1 MSSKLSEARQR
12 LADAQQ
18 DLQAA
23 AEEAGAANE
32 HHQKILSVQERHR
45 SLQAQLD
52 AAQTSHS
59 QALVEW
65 AANGAQGDAPAAPAM
80 IERLA
85 KEVATAARAA
95 EAADEAAR
103 QHQAKVNASREAS
116 TSALQRL
123 REARKAVLLDA
134 AQPLIAE
141 YRGAVCRAHALQEHI
156 FGLQAIADTL
166 KDEVPG
172 VGQVTFEIGKAM
184 RCAPELTPGG
194 AERSRQAWRDF
205 IVALFDDPAAQ
216 LGDGPDAFDAD
227 ERLRQRAA

>member
-1 MSSKLSEARQR
+1 MNSKLSEARQR

-23 AEEAGAANE
+23 ADEAGAVQE
-32 HHQKILSVQERHR
+32 QHDKILAITARHAE
-45 SLQAQLD
+45 LKAKIE
-52 AAQTSHS
+52 AAQAEHS
-59 QALVEW
+59 QALIEW

-85 KEVATAARAA
+85 KEVAAAARAA

-116 TSALQRL
+116 ASALQRL
-123 REARKAVLLDA
+123 REARKAVLLEA

-141 YRGAVCRAHALQEHI
+141 YRNTVCRAHALQQHI
-156 FGLQAIADTL
+156 FGLQAIADSL

-172 VGQVTFEIGKAM
+172 VGQVTFLMASAM
-184 RCAPELTPGG
+184 RCAPVLPHGG
-194 AERSRQAWRDF
+194 AEQSRQAWRDF
-205 IVALFDDPAAQ
+205 IRALFDDPAAQ
-216 LGDGPDAFDAD
+216 LGDGPDAIDAD